1 MRKKRILFFTMAFV
15 GVFALTISVADAR
28 DWARSN
34 LWNPYPIDMVDCSKY
49 KKAPPYTMAYCNASL
64 SNAWAVVGVDVM
76 KRFAEQRKDKIKE
89 LVLTDAT
96 DKADK
101 QVADMEDLIA
111 KGVDLIVIR
120 AVSEAALDPIV
131 TKAHKQGIPVICFS
145 RKVKSE
151 NFVSYVSASNYTM
164 GRAMAIW
171 LAQYLK
177 RSGNIVILAGKAG
190 AGSAEERLVGI
201 REALSVYPD
210 IKVMDKQYSDYSI
223 SKGKTVMQAM
233 IQSFGKKIDGV
244 LCVGGSEAIGAI
256 EALNEA
262 GMKVPITGE
271 PFNGF
276 MKKVQSFGFPGMVV
290 DYSPGMGGEC
300 LTLGLQILNGGAVPH
315 YYQAKRYF
323 ITTQDTEDIK
333 SDIPW
338 KDATFMDR
346 PDTDVFG
353 YGLAPGK

>member
-1 MRKKRILFFTMAFV
+1 MKKKSMLFVTMALV
-15 GVFALTISVADAR
+15 GIVVLTMSAADAR
-28 DWARSN
+28 DFARSN
-34 LWNPYPIDMVDCSKY
+34 LWNPYAIDMVDCAKY
-49 KKAPPYTMAYCNASL
+49 KKAPPYTIAYCNASL

-76 KRFAEQRKDKIKE
+76 KRVAEEHKDKIKE
-89 LVLTDAT
+89 LLLTDAT

-120 AVSEAALDPIV
+120 AASEAALDPIV
-131 TKAHKQGIPVICFS
+131 SKAHKQGIPVICFS
-145 RKVKSE
+145 RKVKSD

-177 RSGNIVILAGKAG
+177 KSGNIVILAGRAG
-190 AGSAEERLVGI
+190 AGSAEERLIGI
-201 REALSVYPD
+201 QEALAVYPG
-210 IKVMDKQYSDYSI
+210 INVLDKQYSDYSI

-244 LCVGGSEAIGAI
+244 LCVGGSEAMGAI

-262 GMKVPITGE
+262 GLKVPITGE

-290 DYSPGMGGEC
+290 DYSPGMAGEC
-300 LTLGLQILNGGAVPH
+300 LTLALQILSGSAVPH
-315 YYQAKRYF
+315 YYQGKRYF

-353 YGLAPGK
+353 HGLGPGK